1 MDTQD
6 SEEDD
11 GKMECEQ
18 ILQDEATSPDSPS
31 TPLQSDQ
38 TVVLKQFRDKAPR
51 ERRNKRLR
59 RDEATSPAPSCTSLQ
74 SDQSMDRPVKFK
86 ETTQNIRLRPDKA
99 TSPAPSCTSLQ
110 SDQSMDRPVQFK
122 ERTPDISTLSA
133 TLLTEDHYRC
143 SVCTEVFKNP
153 VSIPCGHSYCKHC
166 IEIYWSKPTQAE
178 CYACPQCRKRFRDR
192 PVLNVN
198 VALAKVI
205 DELQQA
211 GFSPAL
217 PAHCYAG
224 PEDVSCDICTDMK
237 LKAVKSCLTC
247 CVSYCET
254 HVRQHYT
261 VPALQ
266 RHNLVEPCSLSWDN
280 ETTGTSIA
288 VKRFQEDN
296 KVFAAT
302 VTKLKSILKE
312 KDAQAKRLCKGFEVH
327 CKDFPS
333 DIIEVSALS
342 HPLCLGMLY
351 GPENDYYSQS
361 KT

>member
-1 MDTQD
+1 
-6 SEEDD
+6 
-11 GKMECEQ
+11 
-18 ILQDEATSPDSPS
+18 
-31 TPLQSDQ
+31 
-38 TVVLKQFRDKAPR
+38 
-51 ERRNKRLR
+51 
-59 RDEATSPAPSCTSLQ
+59 
-74 SDQSMDRPVKFK
+74 MDRPVRFK
-86 ETTQNIRLRPDKA
+86 ETTQNIRLRPDEA

-122 ERTPDISTLSA
+122 ETTPDIKLRPEEPASLVPSCTSLQSDQSMDRPVKFKESTPDISTLSA